1 MRDYEMNRLCVT
13 LRIGDRKRITALR
26 AAKGFPDFAQ
36 VTGRQDPGRPGEAF
50 RRASDHDRQPRLWT
64 TWASS

>member
-13 LRIGDRKRITALR
+13 LRIGERKRITALR

-50 RRASDHDRQPRLWT
+50 RRVRS
-64 TWASS
+64 